1 MREEHHLDLPRR
13 LQIEFS
19 GVIQKYT
26 DVAGGEVTPAQM
38 WDIFST
44 EYLQSTMDDYSIVSS
59 DGKVEITVGGVT
71 RHRQRP
77 DRRVHPRARRSSGV
91 AVRVLDY
98 HEHALTAGGDAQ
110 AAAYVECEVDGVVRW
125 GVGVDANIVT
135 ASLKAV
141 ASAVNR

>member
-1 MREEHHLDLPRR
+1 
-13 LQIEFS
+13 
-19 GVIQKYT
+19 
-26 DVAGGEVTPAQM
+26 
-38 WDIFST
+38 
-44 EYLQSTMDDYSIVSS
+44 
-59 DGKVEITVGGVT
+59 
-71 RHRQRP
+71 
-77 DRRVHPRARRSSGV
+77 
-91 AVRVLDY
+91 VRVLDY